1 MRRKTGTITPNG
13 IKLEEHEYDTV
24 LFLTEQGFDVELIPP
39 STEKGSKTPDIR
51 MDGYVWE
58 MKSPIGKGKWVIKN
72 IMQKAS
78 HQSENVIIDLRRL
91 KKFPQDK
98 YINEV
103 EQRFESI
110 TRLKHIK
117 IIARGRK
124 MIEKEK

>member
-1 MRRKTGTITPNG
+1 MLKRLRNKDRVSTM
-13 IKLEEHEYDTV
+13 IK
-24 LFLTEQGFDVELIPP
+24 
-39 STEKGSKTPDIR
+39 
-51 MDGYVWE
+51 W
-58 MKSPIGKGKWVIKN
+58 
-72 IMQKAS
+72 
-78 HQSENVIIDLRRL
+78 NVIIDLRRL

-117 IIARGRK
+117 IIAKGRK

>member
-1 MRRKTGTITPNG
+1 MLESENKYDNRIYPDFSDVARNIRTI
-13 IKLEEHEYDTV
+13 IDSSEYDK
-24 LFLTEQGFDVELIPP
+24 ENKGAY
-39 STEKGSKTPDIR
+39 KGSLLTR
-51 MDGYVWE
+51 L
-58 MKSPIGKGKWVIKN
+58 
-72 IMQKAS
+72 
-78 HQSENVIIDLRRL
+78 QSLTTGINGLIFSSDELNGEDLFNENVIIDLRRL

>member
-1 MRRKTGTITPNG
+1 M
-13 IKLEEHEYDTV
+13 IK
-24 LFLTEQGFDVELIPP
+24 
-39 STEKGSKTPDIR
+39 
-51 MDGYVWE
+51 W
-58 MKSPIGKGKWVIKN
+58 
-72 IMQKAS
+72 
-78 HQSENVIIDLRRL
+78 NVIIDLRRL

-117 IIARGRK
+117 IIAKGRK